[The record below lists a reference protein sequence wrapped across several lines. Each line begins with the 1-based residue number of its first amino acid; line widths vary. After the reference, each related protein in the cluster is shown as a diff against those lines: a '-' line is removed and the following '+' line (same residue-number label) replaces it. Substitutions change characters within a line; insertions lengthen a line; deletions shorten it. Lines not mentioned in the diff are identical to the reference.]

1 MRYFNTQTYNVKSM
15 SASPEFRTE
24 TDSFGPVAVPV
35 HAYWGSHTARSVQ
48 YFAIGSESMPLAVI
62 HALALIKQA
71 AAQANQE
78 LGRLDPT
85 LAGPIQQAAQEVAQG
100 QWDDQFPLKV
110 WQTGSGTQ
118 THMNVNEVIANRANE
133 LLGHPR
139 GSKTPVHPNDHVNLG
154 QSSNDVFPSAMHLA
168 TVLTYRRHLQPALEE
183 LRAALQAKAQAWQD
197 IAKIGRTH
205 LMDAVPLTLGQEFS
219 GYVAHLTHHQTHL
232 EACLPTL
239 YELALGGTAVGT
251 GLNTHPGF
259 AQRVT
264 QLLQEWTGIPWV
276 PARNPFAALAGHEAL
291 VHFSGGLNALAGSL
305 LKIANDIR
313 WLGSGPRCG
322 LGELHL
328 PANEPGSSIM
338 PGKVNPTQA
347 EALVMV
353 AIQVMA
359 NHLAVSFA
367 HSQGNLELNVC
378 KPLIIYNVWQ
388 SLQLLGDACRSFS
401 RHCVQGL
408 TPNLPQIQH
417 YLQQSL
423 MLVTALT
430 PHLGYD
436 RAAQVA
442 RKAYHEHK
450 TLKQAGV
457 ELGYFTAAE
466 FDQWVQPERMT
477 QPQTNRDN
485 FQG

>member
-1 MRYFNTQTYNVKSM
+1 M
-15 SASPEFRTE
+15 SEFAEFRFE
-24 TDSFGPVAVPV
+24 QDSLGEVAVPRQ
-35 HAYWGSHTARSVQ
+35 AYWGSQTARSTQ
-48 YFAIGSESMPLAVI
+48 YFAIGHEPMPLRVI
-62 HALALIKQA
+62 HALAMVKQA
-71 AAQANQE
+71 AAQVNQS
-78 LGRLDPT
+78 LGRLPPA
-85 LAGPIQQAAQEVAQG
+85 LATPIQQAAQEVAEG
-100 QWDDQFPLKV
+100 RWDDQFPLRV

-118 THMNVNEVIANRANE
+118 TNMNVNEVIANRANE
-133 LLGHPR
+133 LLGQPLGR
-139 GSKTPVHPNDHVNLG
+139 KAPVHPNDHVNAG
-154 QSSNDVFPSAMHLA
+154 QSSNDVFPTAMHLA
-168 TVLTYRRHLQPALEE
+168 AVTAYHQQLLPALQE
-183 LRAALQAKAQAWQD
+183 LAQTLQAKAQQWQD

-219 GYVAHLTHHQTHL
+219 SYVAHLQHHQAHL
-232 EACLPTL
+232 ASCLPQL

-251 GLNTHPGF
+251 GLNTHPSFG
-259 AQRVT
+259 QRVAA
-264 QLLQEWTGIPWV
+264 LLREWTGLPWV
-276 PARNPFAALAGHEAL
+276 QAPNLTAALAGHEAL

-347 EALVMV
+347 EALIMLS
-353 AIQVMA
+353 IQVMA
-359 NHLAVSFA
+359 NHLAVSMA

-378 KPLIIYNVWQ
+378 KPLIIYNVLQ
-388 SLQLLGDACRSFS
+388 SLQLLSDGCRSFS

-408 TPNLPQIQH
+408 EPNLPQIEAH
-417 YLQQSL
+417 LHRSL
-423 MLVTALT
+423 MLVTALN
-430 PHLGYD
+430 PHIGYD

-442 RKAYHEHK
+442 RKAYQEQK
-450 TLKQAGV
+450 TLRQAGV

-466 FDQWVQPERMT
+466 FDQWVQPQQMS
-477 QPQTNRDN
+477 QPHGGGDN

>member
-1 MRYFNTQTYNVKSM
+1 M
-15 SASPEFRTE
+15 SASSFSPDVRTE
-24 TDSFGPVAVPV
+24 SDSLGTVAVPAN
-35 HAYWGSHTARSVQ
+35 AYWGSHTSRSLH
-48 YFAIGSESMPLAVI
+48 YFAIGSEPMPLAVI

-71 AAQANQE
+71 AAQVNQE
-78 LGRLDPT
+78 LGRLDPA
-85 LAGPIQQAAQEVAQG
+85 LAVPIQQAAREVAQG

-118 THMNVNEVIANRANE
+118 THMNVNEVIANRANQ
-133 LLGHPR
+133 LLGQPLGR
-139 GSKTPVHPNDHVNLG
+139 KAPVHPNDHVNLG

-168 TVLTYRRHLQPALEE
+168 TVTGYRTQLQPALQE
-183 LRAALQAKAQAWQD
+183 LQETLQAKAQQWQG
-197 IAKIGRTH
+197 ITKIGRTH

-219 GYVAHLTHHQTHL
+219 GYVAHLRHHQAHL
-232 EACLPTL
+232 EACLPAL

-251 GLNTHPGF
+251 GLNTHPEF
-259 AQRVT
+259 APRVT
-264 QLLQEWTGIPWV
+264 QLLHQWTGIPWV
-276 PARNPFAALAGHEAL
+276 PAQNPFAALAGHEAL
-291 VHFSGGLNALAGSL
+291 VHFSGALNALASSL

-322 LGELHL
+322 LGELQL

-347 EALVMV
+347 EALIMV

-388 SLQLLGDACRSFS
+388 SLQLLSDACRSFS

-408 TPNLPQIQH
+408 TPNLPQIQTH
-417 YLQQSL
+417 LHQSL
-423 MLVTALT
+423 MLVTALS

-436 RAAQVA
+436 RAAEVA
-442 RKAYHEHK
+442 RKAYQEHK
-450 TLKQAGV
+450 TLQQAGV

-466 FDQWVQPERMT
+466 FDQWVQPEQMT
-477 QPQTNRDN
+477 QPHSQQAN